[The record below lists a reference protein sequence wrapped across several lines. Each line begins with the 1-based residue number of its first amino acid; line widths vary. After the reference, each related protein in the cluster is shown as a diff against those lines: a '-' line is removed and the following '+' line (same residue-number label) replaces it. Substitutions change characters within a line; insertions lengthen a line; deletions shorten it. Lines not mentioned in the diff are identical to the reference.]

1 MDSFGMPTT
10 SPLTPGNQSCDL
22 MAVVNGHYS
31 CVPERAEALKS
42 MQRIYLNVL
51 GFY

>member
-1 MDSFGMPTT
+1 MESCGMTTT
-10 SPLTPGNQSCDL
+10 SSLTPDNQSCDL
-22 MAVVNGHYS
+22 MAVANGHYS